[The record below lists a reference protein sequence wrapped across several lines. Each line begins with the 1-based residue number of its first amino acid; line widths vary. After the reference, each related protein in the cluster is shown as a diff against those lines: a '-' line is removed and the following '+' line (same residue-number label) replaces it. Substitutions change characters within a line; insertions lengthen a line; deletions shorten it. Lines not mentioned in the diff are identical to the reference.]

1 MRWDG
6 TGRPPL
12 SFPYFP
18 PPPLPPSLFP
28 LVPAEKAGSE
38 RPFFASKF
46 LCRKFFGEFLLSAGA
61 GPLLLGTLSLE
72 AFPSRSSLPNDVG
85 RRRRPLP
92 PFSSQQLSL
101 FQTAGG
107 GKRGRIERRTLN
119 LNLSLSFLPPF
130 PLSVAAAAEMWRKE
144 ELSLSG
150 GRAEGDFLPENFRF
164 LSPKFSHDKCGCG

>member
-1 MRWDG
+1 MDEMGWDWEASSL
-6 TGRPPL
+6 L
-12 SFPYFP
+12 SLFP

-92 PFSSQQLSL
+92 PLSSQQLSL

-119 LNLSLSFLPPF
+119 LNLSLSFLPP
-130 PLSVAAAAEMWRKE
+130 PSPSRRRRRDVE
-144 ELSLSG
+144 ERGTFFEWGKSRRGLF
-150 GRAEGDFLPENFRF
+150 A
-164 LSPKFSHDKCGCG
+164 

>member
-1 MRWDG
+1 MG
-6 TGRPPL
+6 LGGLL
-12 SFPYFP
+12 SPFLIP

-92 PFSSQQLSL
+92 PPVFSAALLIPDGRRREEREDRATDFEFEFIAVFSPPSL
-101 FQTAGG
+101 PQSPPPPRCGR
-107 GKRGRIERRTLN
+107 KRN
-119 LNLSLSFLPPF
+119 FL
-130 PLSVAAAAEMWRKE
+130 
-144 ELSLSG
+144 
-150 GRAEGDFLPENFRF
+150 
-164 LSPKFSHDKCGCG
+164 